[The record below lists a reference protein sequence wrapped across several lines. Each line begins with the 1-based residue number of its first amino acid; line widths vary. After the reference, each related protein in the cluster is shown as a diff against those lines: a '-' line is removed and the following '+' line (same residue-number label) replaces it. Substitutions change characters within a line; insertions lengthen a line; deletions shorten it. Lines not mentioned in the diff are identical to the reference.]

1 MIGHEVVK
9 CSCCNSIN
17 KSFGY
22 MGKVLWVNKSF
33 GYMGKALWVN
43 KSFGYMGKALWVTNS
58 RQCIFKCH
66 DIIIRKFD
74 HNIPAC
80 KY

>member
-1 MIGHEVVK
+1 MIGYEVVK
-9 CSCCNSIN
+9 CSCWNSIN

-33 GYMGKALWVN
+33 GYMGKALWV
-43 KSFGYMGKALWVTNS
+43 TNS
-58 RQCIFKCH
+58 KQCIFKFH

-74 HNIPAC
+74 HNIPVC
-80 KY
+80 

>member
-9 CSCCNSIN
+9 CSCWNSIN

-33 GYMGKALWVN
+33 GYMGR
-43 KSFGYMGKALWVTNS
+43 ALWVTNS

-74 HNIPAC
+74 HNIPVC

>member
-9 CSCCNSIN
+9 CSCWNSIN

-22 MGKVLWVNKSF
+22 MGKV
-33 GYMGKALWVN
+33 LWVN

-74 HNIPAC
+74 HNIPVC

>member
-9 CSCCNSIN
+9 CSCWNSIN

-22 MGKVLWVNKSF
+22 MGKV
-33 GYMGKALWVN
+33 LWVN